1 MKGNSL
7 MQPTLLPAITSAPTT
22 KKIDTPDSDVN
33 QLRVRF
39 VVNYREASKGK
50 QKIFATE
57 EEAIAFARTKSPFFR
72 CDPIGDPAAEGY
84 ARTLAECTDKLNG
97 YGKTIKDATN
107 FFIQHLE
114 AEEKSCTVAKLVD
127 EFLVATQSERAGSQ
141 FELDDL
147 RFHLAAFAKTFGR
160 ESVAAITSAQ
170 IDDWLRSLNLSIVR
184 RNHCRRLIM
193 RAFNFALQRG
203 YCTSNPV
210 FARFVV
216 SRPV

>member
-1 MKGNSL
+1 

-84 ARTLAECTDKLNG
+84 ARTLAECVNRLKAH
-97 YGKTIKDATN
+97 GKTIKDATK

-114 AEEKSCTVAKLVD
+114 ADGKSCTVAKLVD
-127 EFLVATQSERAGSQ
+127 EFVAATQNERAGSQ
-141 FELDDL
+141 FDLDNL
-147 RFHLAAFAKTFGR
+147 RFHLRAFAKTFDR
-160 ESVAAITSAQ
+160 ESVAAITSTR

-184 RNHCRRLIM
+184 RNH
-193 RAFNFALQRG
+193 
-203 YCTSNPV
+203 
-210 FARFVV
+210 
-216 SRPV
+216 